1 VAALLIAG
9 CQSNPTKVEDTSGVN
24 LTGIDARV
32 TALMATANVPGLT
45 LAVIEG
51 GSVVYSKAYGMADV
65 DKRTPLTTD
74 TVMYGASLT
83 KAAFAYMV
91 MQLVEEGVI
100 DLDLPVTKQLKKPLP
115 SYPDFADLAAD
126 PRWMLLTPRMMLA
139 HTTGLINLRWINE
152 DRKLDFKFAP
162 GSRYVYSGEGLQ
174 VLQLIVEERT
184 GVPLAVLMQTRVFDR
199 FGMTNTSMV
208 WRDDYVGRHS
218 NRYDDKGAAVGH
230 NQRRRA
236 RAAGSMDTTLEDYTR
251 FMAGVLRGEGLQKK
265 SLDEM
270 LRAQMKIVSPTQ
282 FPSHFPGTTDVNA
295 AIDLSYGLGWAVY
308 QSPRGPAFFKEGS
321 DTGTDNFALGFPN
334 GQRALVMLS
343 NSSNAKRIFFD
354 ISEHVMG
361 KTCLPWFWMGY
372 IPYDRA
378 DLLPLA
384 MREKPIGGCV
394 GPRGGGYEV
403 VRFSAVDAV
412 IPAQAGIQ
420 YIVNLVCTKDWVP
433 ACAGTTV

>member
-1 VAALLIAG
+1 VSALLIAG
-9 CQSNPTKVEDTSGVN
+9 CQSNATKVENTSAVN

-45 LAVIEG
+45 LAVVEG
-51 GSVVYSKAYGMADV
+51 GTIVYSKAYGMADV
-65 DKRTPLTTD
+65 DKRTPLTTE

-100 DLDLPVTKQLKKPLP
+100 DLDLPVTKQLKKLLP

-162 GSRYVYSGEGLQ
+162 GTRYVYSGEGLQ

-199 FGMTNTSMV
+199 FGMKNTSMV

-218 NRYDDKGAAVGH
+218 NRYDEKGAAVGH

-251 FMAGVLRGEGLQKK
+251 FMAGVFRGEGLQKK

-270 LRAQMKIVSPTQ
+270 LRAQIKIVSPTQ
-282 FPSHFPGTTDVNA
+282 FPSHFPGTTEVNA

-361 KTCLPWFWMGY
+361 KT
-372 IPYDRA
+372 
-378 DLLPLA
+378 
-384 MREKPIGGCV
+384 
-394 GPRGGGYEV
+394 
-403 VRFSAVDAV
+403 
-412 IPAQAGIQ
+412 
-420 YIVNLVCTKDWVP
+420 
-433 ACAGTTV
+433 